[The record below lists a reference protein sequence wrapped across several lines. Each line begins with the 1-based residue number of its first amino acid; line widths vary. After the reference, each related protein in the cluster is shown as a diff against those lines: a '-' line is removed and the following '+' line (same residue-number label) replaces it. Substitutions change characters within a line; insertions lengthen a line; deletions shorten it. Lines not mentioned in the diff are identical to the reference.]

1 MDSKH
6 PEHGHDSDTP
16 RIYVASLADYN
27 AGWLHGRWIDADQ
40 DADTIHAQIATMLA
54 ESREPI
60 AEEWAIHDYEN
71 FDGLRLSEYADIAT
85 VAEAARLI
93 VQHGPVFGHL
103 MSHFGGLS
111 GLEEAERYMQD
122 GYRGAFDRLED
133 YVEELI
139 GDCYGDAV
147 AKLPDFIRYHIDYEG
162 IGHDLQYGGD
172 IFTIEAGGKVHVFD
186 ACL

>member
-6 PEHGHDSDTP
+6 PQHGPDAATP

-27 AGWLHGRWIDADQ
+27 AGRLHGRWIDADQ
-40 DADTIHAQIATMLA
+40 DADTIHAQIASMLA
-54 ESREPI
+54 ESGEPI

-71 FDGLRLSEYADIAT
+71 FDGLRLSEYEDIAT
-85 VAEAARLI
+85 VAEAAQLI
-93 VQHGPVFGHL
+93 VEHGPVFGHL

-111 GLEEAERYMQD
+111 GLEEARQYMQD

-133 YVEELI
+133 YVEESVN
-139 GDCYGDAV
+139 DCFGEAI
-147 AKLPDFIRYHIDYEG
+147 AQLPAFIRYHIDYEA
-162 IGHDLQYGGD
+162 IGHDLECSGD
-172 IFTIEAGGKVHVFD
+172 IFTIEADGKIHVFD